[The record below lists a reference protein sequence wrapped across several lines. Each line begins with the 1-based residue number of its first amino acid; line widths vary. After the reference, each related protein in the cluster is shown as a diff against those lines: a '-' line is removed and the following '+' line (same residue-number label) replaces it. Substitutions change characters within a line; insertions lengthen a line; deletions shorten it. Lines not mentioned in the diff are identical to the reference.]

1 MGLDSPPT
9 ALRGDRAVTAALA
22 HLDDW
27 ALNGPVDPKRALQRP
42 DESGHYEQGKGNDL
56 RAFVARSMLD
66 AYATA
71 DHLQKFA
78 QVQDSSAGYP
88 ATGLAER
95 LRLVAQL
102 LKAGYGTR
110 AFYMIQG
117 GYDTHFTQLAEHAN
131 LLSALAGAILAFLDD
146 LQSAGLAD
154 RVAVLTFS
162 EFGRRV
168 AENGTYGTDH
178 GTAAPVFLAG
188 KHVKAGLVGQ
198 TPSLTDLQDGDLK
211 MGIDFRRVYATV
223 LDKWL
228 ELPAKNALGGA
239 FEPLP
244 LFAS

>member
-1 MGLDSPPT
+1 
-9 ALRGDRAVTAALA
+9 ALA

-27 ALNGPVDPKRALQRP
+27 ALNGPFDPKRALLRP
-42 DESGHYEQGKGNDL
+42 DESGHYEQRNDL

-66 AYATA
+66 AYTTA

-78 QVQDSSAGYP
+78 QVQASGAGYP

-95 LRLVAQL
+95 LRLVSQL
-102 LKAGYGTR
+102 LKTGYGTR
-110 AFYMIQG
+110 VFYTVQG
-117 GYDTHFTQLAEHAN
+117 SYDTHFTQLAEHAN
-131 LLSALAGAILAFLDD
+131 LLSALAGAIRAFLDD

-168 AENGTYGTDH
+168 AENGSYGTDH

-188 KHVKAGLVGQ
+188 KHVQSGLIGQ
-198 TPSLTDLQDGDLK
+198 TASLVDLQDGDLK
-211 MGIDFRRVYATV
+211 MGIDFRRVYTTV
-223 LDKWL
+223 LEKWL
-228 ELPAKNALGGA
+228 ELPTKSALGGA

-244 LFAS
+244 L